1 MPHSPKSFTPEGYQ
15 FAWDAT
21 SLGNYMKCPTYY
33 KYVNLEGWQPRNKSV
48 HLIFG
53 GLYASALEHFYKN
66 VAGGMTPLAATHA
79 VVREALIDTWHP
91 TEDEPEGAPWI
102 SGHDKKTRE
111 TLIRTII
118 WYLDQFELTP
128 HEVATP
134 VHILSDD
141 RPAVE
146 LSFSVPFDESEYLW
160 CGHIDR
166 LVEYNGGVYVMD
178 QKTTGG
184 SLTSYYFR
192 GFALDV
198 QMSGYTF
205 GAAVGYSLPVKG
217 VIIDAAQILVG
228 GTKFARGFVNRSPSQ
243 LDEWHA
249 TAAYY
254 MNEAKRAVESGE
266 FAMNTTSCMNYG
278 GCAFH
283 AICERSPVH
292 RPNFLEADFVR
303 RPRWDP
309 LERR

>member
-1 MPHSPKSFTPEGYQ
+1 MPNFLKSFSPEGYQ

-21 SLGNYMKCPTYY
+21 SLGNYMKCPAYY
-33 KYVNLEGWQPRNKSV
+33 YYVNLQGWQPRNKSV

-53 GLYASALEHFYKN
+53 GLYATALEHYYKL
-66 VAGGMTPLAATHA
+66 VADGTTPLDATHA
-79 VVREALIDTWHP
+79 VVREALIETWVQ
-91 TEDEPEGAPWI
+91 DEETGEASPWI

-111 TLIRTII
+111 TLIRTIV
-118 WYLDQFELTP
+118 WYLDQFELSP
-128 HEVATP
+128 VAVATP
-134 VHILSDD
+134 VQMLENGK
-141 RPAVE
+141 PAVE
-146 LSFSVPFDESEYLW
+146 LSFSVPFDDEFIW

-166 LVEYNGGVYVMD
+166 LVEYNNQTYVMD

-205 GAAVGYSLPVKG
+205 GASIGFNIPVKG
-217 VIIDAAQILVG
+217 VIIDAAQILIG

-243 LDEWHA
+243 LDEWRA
-249 TAAYY
+249 TASYY
-254 MNEAKRAVESGE
+254 MREARKAVETNT

-283 AICERSPVH
+283 AICERSPAH

-309 LERR
+309 LQKR